1 MPLLSENC
9 GHAMFIKEHSLET
22 QSVVSNCTCFK
33 FTRKLLVQWTSTV
46 LFFKGESSVALGD
59 CPRVPPLVTIVSH
72 VTDGA
77 ITMCSVEL
85 MNCVYL
91 VVRD

>member
-33 FTRKLLVQWTSTV
+33 FTRKLLVQRTSTGTV
-46 LFFKGESSVALGD
+46 LSFKGENSVALGD
-59 CPRVPPLVTIVSH
+59 CPRAPPFS
-72 VTDGA
+72 
-77 ITMCSVEL
+77 
-85 MNCVYL
+85 NY
-91 VVRD
+91 

>member
-1 MPLLSENC
+1 
-9 GHAMFIKEHSLET
+9 MFIKERSLET

-59 CPRVPPLVTIVSH
+59 CPRVPPFSNYCKSRDGWCNNH
-72 VTDGA
+72 VL
-77 ITMCSVEL
+77 S
-85 MNCVYL
+85 
-91 VVRD
+91 